1 MNEQFEYRSLY
12 FSGLP
17 DGEDEDIPNPDS
29 IAAILKE
36 RGRAYNRL
44 GAEGWGLV
52 AEHLLHPSLAAIA
65 TFRRANG
72 VADRTVA
79 TDADAAS
86 GPAVASAPASGP
98 AYPIMQPDPSA
109 PGSFRLVWDK

>member
-1 MNEQFEYRSLY
+1 MTDQFEYRSVY
-12 FSGLP
+12 FAGLP
-17 DGEDEDIPNPDS
+17 DSEDEDTPSPEA
-29 IAAILKE
+29 IAAVLKE

-52 AEHLLHPSLAAIA
+52 AEHLLRPGLAAIA
-65 TFRRANG
+65 TFRRINIHTAQPQDG
-72 VADRTVA
+72 
-79 TDADAAS
+79 AAES
-86 GPAVASAPASGP
+86 SALSVGPAGP